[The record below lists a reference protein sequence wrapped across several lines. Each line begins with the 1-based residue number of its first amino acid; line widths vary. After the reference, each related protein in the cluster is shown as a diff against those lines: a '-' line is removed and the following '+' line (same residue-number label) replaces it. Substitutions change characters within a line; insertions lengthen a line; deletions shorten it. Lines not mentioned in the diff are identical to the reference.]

1 MLLLTLPRTWF
12 IRSLYYNNLLSIN
25 FMSKT
30 VLFRIDGCCN
40 LAHNAFSQSGSDSCI
55 SDVAL
60 YEIKHMFPL
69 LPVYFM
75 VAADNYSVP
84 LDLNIRLMVKPRRL
98 SGVLL
103 SIHSKQPGQLT
114 DDYLVLQM
122 VNGDVSS
129 LCKH

>member
-1 MLLLTLPRTWF
+1 M
-12 IRSLYYNNLLSIN
+12 I
-25 FMSKT
+25 
-30 VLFRIDGCCN
+30 
-40 LAHNAFSQSGSDSCI
+40 
-55 SDVAL
+55 
-60 YEIKHMFPL
+60 
-69 LPVYFM
+69 
-75 VAADNYSVP
+75 AADNYSVP

-129 LCKH
+129 LWQTINSMLLFFYFLFELSPVNNKLYTYLSRINSISLSTKQ